1 MIFFVDEDYGAYE
14 SWIAELQLRDFEV
27 TPLRS
32 ATEAWDKLWN
42 ASPADVALVI
52 IDVMLAVDD
61 IDDPRY
67 SRELTD
73 DYLESGLRLLEN
85 LAEQNADVFPQ
96 RAVLLTNTINDA
108 TLAAARKVSSQYK
121 IELWDKRS
129 IASPLDFGDRVQD
142 AIGATRATREG

>member
-14 SWIAELQLRDFEV
+14 SWIAELQLRNFEV

-32 ATEAWDKLWN
+32 STEAWDKLWN
-42 ASPADVALVI
+42 ASRTDVTLVI

-85 LAEQNADVFPQ
+85 LVAQNAEVFPR

-108 TLAAARKVSSQYK
+108 TLAAARRVSNQYE
-121 IELWDKRS
+121 IELWDKRE
-129 IASPLDFGDRVQD
+129 IMSPLDFGDRIEE
-142 AIGATRATREG
+142 AIDSTDEG